1 MRAIP
6 DFPTSNV
13 ARSVLPVLTDGVLT
27 HDLAGHIVEWNDA
40 APRLLRTADDAL
52 TTSGPSNPLCHAVHA
67 DGSPWPIETQ
77 PAQLALYQGRQVRDE
92 TMGIRRPDGTF
103 TWLRVNAYP
112 IHDADGA
119 LEGATTIFN
128 DITDM
133 FERAASQQATQSRF
147 VTTFERS
154 PVASLVVG
162 TQGKLLAANAAF
174 AMLVGRSVA
183 ELVTIDR
190 FALAEL
196 GISMHLFNALSS
208 PERNGTN
215 AASFAYQRPDGEIRY
230 GLTQICAIDW
240 PGSDQSS
247 MVQVVDI
254 TELAQ
259 SRLELERSVNLF
271 QATFD
276 SSPIGLMIFGLDG
289 VVKRANSA
297 MARLLSRP
305 AAQIAGLSVDDF
317 IHPEEQLRV
326 RQFVARATSRSA
338 VAVDHRIVRPDGEIR
353 WWRAHV
359 TRIDTDEGPAL
370 LGQAVDH
377 TADRRRHAL
386 TQSIDPLT
394 GLLTRERLIAR
405 LEDHVF
411 SHVVSDERPIAVLV
425 ADIVDFKGV
434 NERLGPEGADQVLR
448 RVGAT
453 IRASLPADADVA
465 RIGPDVFAV
474 AVYGIDTAAVSN
486 AAALIERRLREVDP
500 GDMMGDISIS
510 VRVGAVVVTH
520 LDSSPD
526 DLLQRA
532 EGASRSEDGRAAGER
547 GTGAGRWTPVVL
559 SSDRTPESK
568 SWAEAL
574 QEALENRQFVAL
586 AQPLMSLGASK
597 PLRRFE
603 LLVRLAMP
611 DGQLLA
617 VPRFDQL
624 AQRMGFGPVVDH
636 WMIDRAL
643 ELLAA
648 APDLEL
654 EVNIA
659 PSSLSDLGFVA
670 ELAMRIEELGGVSN
684 RLLLALTERSVLDD
698 VTQALRFSDEARALN
713 LRIVL
718 DEFMAAQ
725 DGGSYLE
732 SLGISRVKLSGRL
745 IRAAVNG
752 TSERQMIAELAKTA
766 HENGVEVAAPF
777 VTEPHMID
785 ELRSLGVDF
794 AQGYLIG
801 SPVPVA
807 DLLVSDVG

>member
-6 DFPTSNV
+6 DLPVSNP
-13 ARSVLPVLTDGVLT
+13 AGFVLHVLTDGVLT
-27 HDLAGHIVEWNDA
+27 HDLTGRIVQWNDA
-40 APRLLRTADDAL
+40 APKILRVADDAL
-52 TTSGPSNPLCHAVHA
+52 GASSTNPLWHAVHA

-77 PAQLALYQGRQVRDE
+77 PAQLTLYQGIQVHDE
-92 TMGIRRPDGTF
+92 TMGIRQPDGTF
-103 TWLRVNAYP
+103 IWLRVNAYP
-112 IHDADGA
+112 THDDEGVVD
-119 LEGATTIFN
+119 GATTIFN
-128 DITDM
+128 DITDI
-133 FERAASQQATQSRF
+133 FERASLQQASHRRF
-147 VTTFERS
+147 LTTFEHS
-154 PVASLVVG
+154 PVGSLIVG
-162 TQGKLLAANAAF
+162 PDGTLLAANLAF
-174 AMLVGRSVA
+174 ATLIGRPVTEIVA
-183 ELVTIDR
+183 IDR

-196 GISMHLFNALSS
+196 GISMHLFIALTS
-208 PERNGTN
+208 PQRNGTN
-215 AASFAYQRPDGEIRY
+215 AASFEYRRPDGEVRY
-230 GLTQICAIDW
+230 GLTQICAIEW
-240 PGSDQSS
+240 PGSDQCS
-247 MVQVVDI
+247 MVQVVDM

-259 SRLELERSVNLF
+259 SRIELQRSVNLF

-289 VVKRANSA
+289 VVRNANPA
-297 MARLLSRP
+297 MGRLLSRP

-326 RQFVARATSRSA
+326 KQFVARATSRSA

-377 TADRRRHAL
+377 TADRRRDVL
-386 TQSIDPLT
+386 NQSVDPLT
-394 GLLTRERLIAR
+394 GLLTRDRLVSM

-411 SHVVSDERPIAVLV
+411 SHAVSEDHPIAVLV

-434 NERLGPEGADQVLR
+434 NERLGPKVADQVLR

-474 AVYGIDTAAVSN
+474 AAFGIDAATVAN
-486 AAALIERRLREVDP
+486 AAALIDRRLAEGDP
-500 GDMMGDISIS
+500 DDLMGDSPIS
-510 VRVGAVVVTH
+510 VRIGAVVVTR
-520 LDSSPD
+520 LDSSPS

-532 EGASRSEDGRAAGER
+532 EGASRSDEGIATGELAP
-547 GTGAGRWTPVVL
+547 GTGRRAPVVL
-559 SSDRTPESK
+559 SSDGTEESK
-568 SWAEAL
+568 IWS
-574 QEALENRQFVAL
+574 EALEDALEARHFVAL

-603 LLVRLAMP
+603 LLVRLEMP
-611 DGQLLA
+611 GGQLLA
-617 VPRFDQL
+617 LPRFDQL
-624 AQRMGFGPVVDH
+624 AQRMGYGPVVDH

-648 APDLEL
+648 STDIEL

-659 PSSLSDLGFVA
+659 PSSLSDPGFVA
-670 ELAMRIEELGGVSN
+670 ELAKRIAKGDGVSG
-684 RLLLALTERSVLDD
+684 RLLLALTEQSVLDD
-698 VTQALRFSDEARALN
+698 VTQALRFSDEARALGV
-713 LRIVL
+713 RIAL
-718 DEFMAAQ
+718 DEYAAAQ
-725 DGGSYLE
+725 GGGSYLE

-752 TSERQMIAELAKTA
+752 TSERQMVAELAKTA
-766 HENGVEVAAPF
+766 HECWVEVAAPF
-777 VTEPHMID
+777 VSDPHMID

-794 AQGYLIG
+794 AQGHLIG
-801 SPVPVA
+801 QPVPIAEVLVA
-807 DLLVSDVG
+807 DPG

>member
-6 DFPTSNV
+6 DFPSANV
-13 ARSVLPVLTDGVLT
+13 ARSVLHVLTDGVLT
-27 HDLAGHIVEWNDA
+27 HDAIGRIIQWNDA
-40 APRLLRTADDAL
+40 APRLLRVGDDAL
-52 TTSGPSNPLCHAVHA
+52 SSSGPSNPLSSAVHA

-77 PAQLALYQGRQVRDE
+77 PAQLALYEGRQVRDE

-112 IHDADGA
+112 IHDDDGVVA
-119 LEGATTIFN
+119 GATTIFN
-128 DITDM
+128 DITEI
-133 FERAASQQATQSRF
+133 FERATSQQATQRRF
-147 VTTFERS
+147 LTTFERS
-154 PVASLVVG
+154 PVGSLIVG
-162 TQGKLLAANAAF
+162 PHGKLLAANAAF
-174 AMLVGRSVA
+174 AALVGRSVDEIVA
-183 ELVTIDR
+183 IDR
-190 FALAEL
+190 FALAEQ
-196 GISMHLFNALSS
+196 GISMHLFNALTS

-240 PGSDQSS
+240 PGSDQCS

-259 SRLELERSVNLF
+259 SRIELERSVNLF

-297 MARLLSRP
+297 MGRLLSRP
-305 AAQIAGLSVDDF
+305 ASKIAGLSVDDF

-338 VAVDHRIVRPDGEIR
+338 VAVDHRILRPDGEIR

-359 TRIDTDEGPAL
+359 TRIDTDEGPAF

-405 LEDHVF
+405 IEDHVF

-425 ADIVDFKGV
+425 VDIVDFKGV

-453 IRASLPADADVA
+453 IRASLPVDADVA
-465 RIGPDVFAV
+465 RIGADVFAV
-474 AVYGIDTAAVSN
+474 AAFGIDAAAVAN
-486 AAALIERRLREVDP
+486 AAALIDRRLAEVDP
-500 GDMMGDISIS
+500 SDMMGDVPIS
-510 VRVGAVVVTH
+510 VRIGAVVVTH

-532 EGASRSEDGRAAGER
+532 EGASRSEEDRGAGQSGH
-547 GTGAGRWTPVVL
+547 GTGRRTPVVL
-559 SSDRTPESK
+559 SSDGTTESK
-568 SWAEAL
+568 SWS
-574 QEALENRQFVAL
+574 EALEEALGNRQFVAF
-586 AQPLMSLGASK
+586 AQPLMSLGTSK

-611 DGQLLA
+611 SGQLLA
-617 VPRFDQL
+617 LPRFDHL
-624 AQRMGFGPVVDH
+624 AQRMGYGPVVDH

-643 ELLAA
+643 DFLAA

-659 PSSLSDLGFVA
+659 PSSLSDLGFVS
-670 ELAMRIEELGGVSN
+670 ELAMRIEELGGVSK

-698 VTQALRFSDEARALN
+698 VTQALRFGDEARALG
-713 LRIVL
+713 LRIEL
-718 DEFMAAQ
+718 DEYMAAQ

-752 TSERQMIAELAKTA
+752 TSERQLIAELAKTA
-766 HENGVEVAAPF
+766 HESGVEVAAPF
-777 VTEPHMID
+777 VTDEHMID
-785 ELRSLGVDF
+785 ELRGLGVDF

-801 SPVPVA
+801 SPVPA
-807 DLLVSDVG
+807 AELLVTR